1 MNNVDEL
8 AVMLDKVIKE
18 LSDLRDRLEVIRDEA
33 ETILSDV
40 NDAADSLE
48 YAQEALSRQL

>member
-8 AVMLDKVIKE
+8 AVMLDNVIKE
-18 LSDLRDRLEVIRDEA
+18 LGDLRDRLEVIRDEA

>member
-18 LSDLRDRLEVIRDEA
+18 LGDLRDRLEVIRDEA
-33 ETILSDV
+33 EAILSDV

-48 YAQEALSRQL
+48 YAQDALSRQL